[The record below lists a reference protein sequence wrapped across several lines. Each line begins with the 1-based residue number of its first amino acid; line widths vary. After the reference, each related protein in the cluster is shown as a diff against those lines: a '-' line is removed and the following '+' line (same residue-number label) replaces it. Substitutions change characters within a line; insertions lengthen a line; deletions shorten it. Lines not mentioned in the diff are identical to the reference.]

1 MTKEEIEA
9 LKNRSFQ
16 QNEDD
21 KYENAMRLCD
31 HLNIWFGTKATKH
44 KKTYKLF
51 RNLAILF
58 VTLSSVVS
66 ILDVAFGLK
75 ILSYGGA
82 VISVIATT
90 FTSLLTATNAQ
101 KDWINSRN
109 ASQKFQIEKFH
120 FLQRSGVYRN
130 LKKNDAVTLFSENL
144 ADIWD
149 LYHGNWSEIKS
160 E

>member
-1 MTKEEIEA
+1 MTKKEIEA
-9 LKNRSFQ
+9 LKKRSFNQ
-16 QNEDD
+16 SEDD
-21 KYENAMRLCD
+21 KYENALRLCD
-31 HLNIWFGTKATKH
+31 HLNNWFGIKATKH

-51 RNLAILF
+51 RNLAIIF
-58 VTLSSVVS
+58 VTLSSVISV
-66 ILDVAFGLK
+66 LDVAFGLK
-75 ILSYGGA
+75 ILSYSGA
-82 VISVIATT
+82 IISIFATT

-130 LKKNDAVTLFSENL
+130 LKENDAITLFSENL